1 VSAEHEGATK
11 RNGARRE
18 DASDP
23 VGVVLAKNRTLF
35 FLLIVPSLSIFK
47 IDVKSTAIRR
57 GTKINQC
64 SRRKELGEQS
74 FVWDFLPEA

>member
-1 VSAEHEGATK
+1 MSAEHEGATK

-47 IDVKSTAIRR
+47 YRREINSNSTRN
-57 GTKINQC
+57 KDQPMLE
-64 SRRKELGEQS
+64 KERTGGAELRLG
-74 FVWDFLPEA
+74 FPP